1 MAVKFGLGEAG
12 SRTCVGWQFPPNRSS
27 SAGVDAKQ
35 DFFLLLFFTPF
46 MGTTRGGPSIERGC
60 THVHPKIL
68 ANELEISR

>member
-35 DFFLLLFFTPF
+35 EIFFFTPF
-46 MGTTRGGPSIERGC
+46 MGATRGGPSIEHGC
-60 THVHPKIL
+60 THVHPIIL
-68 ANELEISR
+68 ANEIEVSR